1 MATRTQLLMTSLI
14 FCLIFSSCKVY
25 QKVDWIEPKMPVE
38 SRNKYF
44 EPRQLSKI
52 SEGDYLDVLT
62 IDSISYEITF
72 SMVRNDSIQGLFTQ
86 KNNRRIKFPI
96 QSGIPIS
103 EIKMIKVKKFNYVA
117 TMLTVVSIPI
127 GLWLMVKSITFSPG
141 FFGI

>member
-1 MATRTQLLMTSLI
+1 
-14 FCLIFSSCKVY
+14 
-25 QKVDWIEPKMPVE
+25 MPAE